1 MDLGGSHILAIVIN
15 TAMNIG
21 VQVSAWVLAFNSL
34 GYILRSKVAGPY
46 SNPMLNFRRKHQ
58 NIFHSSYIILHSYQQ
73 YIRVLHTNVNT
84 FCSLFIITV
93 WMGKKQYLIVVFI
106 CISPMM
112 LNTFSVLTALSSF
125 LNIYLAAL
133 GLSWGT
139 QNLQTTLSHATS

>member
-84 FCSLFIITV
+84 FLF
-93 WMGKKQYLIVVFI
+93 VVYNNR
-106 CISPMM
+106 
-112 LNTFSVLTALSSF
+112 LN
-125 LNIYLAAL
+125 
-133 GLSWGT
+133 G
-139 QNLQTTLSHATS
+139 